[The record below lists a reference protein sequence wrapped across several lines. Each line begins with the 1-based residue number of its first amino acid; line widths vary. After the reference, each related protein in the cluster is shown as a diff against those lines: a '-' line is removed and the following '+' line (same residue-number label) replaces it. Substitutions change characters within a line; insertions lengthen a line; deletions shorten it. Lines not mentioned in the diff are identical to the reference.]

1 MDSGHNIVP
10 LPSRGGGVGIPRR
23 VSLDVAEVAEVTV
36 RRNNREI
43 RAHEARR
50 GQRASGGRW
59 EIQASLVF
67 PGTRRVLSFVLAQGK
82 SCLLTKWFFASSL
95 LSSLVSCC
103 CLLTSARQSFSTVAR
118 IWLLSGGDAKYPSQ
132 QFANEPAMSPM
143 TSRDH
148 RDLRGWPKR
157 STGCQRDA
165 GTQRQPRSRGLLG

>member
-82 SCLLTKWFFASSL
+82 SCLLTK
-95 LSSLVSCC
+95 C
-103 CLLTSARQSFSTVAR
+103 FSTVAR

-148 RDLRGWPKR
+148 RDLRGCALCGVAPPISSHAAVPKR